1 MKAKAGIL
9 ASAPRQG
16 KFNGF
21 FFHGERQGRNAP
33 AAAKLPAMFPFP
45 SPSLRLLALTLSLAT
60 GGCQA
65 VPGSSPPTAEQAV
78 LAEINAAVNRQG
90 RPCPDDACLA
100 DWPDVADLERLDH
113 WDCKA
118 YAVAK
123 ADRLIRQ
130 GYDPTRLEYLLI
142 EGPPLRIAHAALLV
156 DGRWVLDSG
165 PRCQDVCTLER
176 FTAGLRV
183 TGRLPVTELP
193 YLRQA
198 LRITKRR

>member
-1 MKAKAGIL
+1 ML
-9 ASAPRQG
+9 
-16 KFNGF
+16 
-21 FFHGERQGRNAP
+21 
-33 AAAKLPAMFPFP
+33 PFP
-45 SPSLRLLALTLSLAT
+45 PPSLRLLALALSLAT

-65 VPGSSPPTAEQAV
+65 VLGTSPPTVEQAI
-78 LAEINAAVNRQG
+78 LTEINAAVNHQG
-90 RPCPDDACLA
+90 RPCPDDICLE
-100 DWPDVADLERLDH
+100 DWPDIADLERLDH

-130 GYDPTRLEYLLI
+130 YGYDPARLEYLLI
-142 EGPPLRIAHAALLV
+142 EGPPLRVAHAALLV
-156 DGRWVLDSG
+156 DSRWVLDSG
-165 PRCQDVCTLER
+165 PRCQDVCELER

-183 TGRLPVTELP
+183 TGRLPVAELP

>member
-1 MKAKAGIL
+1 MP
-9 ASAPRQG
+9 SSPR
-16 KFNGF
+16 
-21 FFHGERQGRNAP
+21 P
-33 AAAKLPAMFPFP
+33 AIP
-45 SPSLRLLALTLSLAT
+45 LLALAALLLAA

-65 VPGSSPPTAEQAV
+65 LPDPTPPTAE
-78 LAEINAAVNRQG
+78 LAALIEINAAVNRQG
-90 RPCPDDACLA
+90 RPCPTDACLEN
-100 DWPDVADLERLDH
+100 WPDVADLERLDH

-118 YAVAK
+118 YVVAK

-130 GYDPTRLEYLLI
+130 HGYDPARLEYLLI
-142 EGPPLRIAHAALLV
+142 EGPPLRVTHAALLV

-165 PRCQDVCTLER
+165 PRCQVCELER

-198 LRITKRR
+198 LRVTKRR

>member
-1 MKAKAGIL
+1 ML
-9 ASAPRQG
+9 S
-16 KFNGF
+16 
-21 FFHGERQGRNAP
+21 
-33 AAAKLPAMFPFP
+33 FPH
-45 SPSLRLLALTLSLAT
+45 PSLRPLALTLALAM
-60 GGCQA
+60 GGCRTIPA
-65 VPGSSPPTAEQAV
+65 PAPPMAEQAA
-78 LAEINAAVNRQG
+78 LTETNAVVNRQG
-90 RPCPDDACLA
+90 RPCPDDTCLA
-100 DWPDVADLERLDH
+100 DWPDAADLERLDH

-130 GYDPTRLEYLLI
+130 GYDPARLEYLLI
-142 EGPPLRIAHAALLV
+142 EGPPLRVAHAALLV

-183 TGRLPVTELP
+183 TGRLPMTELP

-198 LRITKRR
+198 LRIRERH

>member
-1 MKAKAGIL
+1 MSSSRSHPSIL
-9 ASAPRQG
+9 
-16 KFNGF
+16 
-21 FFHGERQGRNAP
+21 
-33 AAAKLPAMFPFP
+33 
-45 SPSLRLLALTLSLAT
+45 LLTLTLSLTAD
-60 GGCQA
+60 GCRT
-65 VPGSSPPTAEQAV
+65 VPGPSPLPAELAALTELNAV
-78 LAEINAAVNRQG
+78 VNRQG
-90 RPCPDDACLA
+90 RPCPDDTCLE
-100 DWPDVADLERLDH
+100 DWPDAADLERLDH

-130 GYDPTRLEYLLI
+130 YGYDPARLEYLLI
-142 EGPPLRIAHAALLV
+142 EGPPLRVTHTALLV